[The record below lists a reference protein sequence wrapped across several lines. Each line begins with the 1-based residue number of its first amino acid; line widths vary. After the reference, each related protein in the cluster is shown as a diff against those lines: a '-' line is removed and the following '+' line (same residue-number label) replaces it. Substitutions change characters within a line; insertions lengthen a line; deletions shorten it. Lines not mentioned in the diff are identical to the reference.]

1 MEVAVAKERLERKN
15 TEAAT
20 LKRQNTAVSARLKA
34 STAVVDNDIMDEA
47 AGQAR
52 IAAAA
57 ASEERRKNEQ
67 AFMQKRNKDM
77 RDRVRRAGSIAR
89 SDDNIDDEAAGIA
102 RIAMREASHARRAA
116 ERKELARANAAQR
129 AALAATQAG
138 TDFTIDDDEAG
149 RYRAV
154 KAEEA
159 RVRREREAE
168 QLKQHAL
175 NTRARILA
183 VKAVTDVDRRGV
195 SSVAPRTRHS
205 IRSAATRESRALGA
219 EECGDA
225 PYARVGAA
233 ARARARLH
241 DAQGSGR
248 ARLARV
254 RAGDGRCTRR
264 SGGSEARGDEGER
277 VVEDVSPL
285 GPDAHLER
293 ILRSPRRAR
302 LALVSF
308 W

>member
-1 MEVAVAKERLERKN
+1 MEVAVAKEHLERKN

-67 AFMQKRNKDM
+67 TFMQKRNKDM

-102 RIAMREASHARRAA
+102 RIAMREASLARRAA

-129 AALAATQAG
+129 AVLAATQAV
-138 TDFTIDDDEAG
+138 TDFSIDDDEAG

-154 KAEEA
+154 KADEA

-175 NTRARILA
+175 STRARILA
-183 VKAVTDVDRRGV
+183 VKAVTDVDLTDEATHRWRLEL
-195 SSVAPRTRHS
+195 ATA
-205 IRSAATRESRALGA
+205 SAAQQLENRERLAQKNAQMRRALASARPRALERACTMHRA
-219 EECGDA
+219 EVGLASHVSEQAMAESLAAVAAAKLEVAKAKELLRTSLLSDQTRIWSEA
-225 PYARVGAA
+225 YARRAA
-233 ARARARLH
+233 PASL
-241 DAQGSGR
+241 
-248 ARLARV
+248 
-254 RAGDGRCTRR
+254 
-264 SGGSEARGDEGER
+264 
-277 VVEDVSPL
+277 
-285 GPDAHLER
+285 
-293 ILRSPRRAR
+293 
-302 LALVSF
+302 